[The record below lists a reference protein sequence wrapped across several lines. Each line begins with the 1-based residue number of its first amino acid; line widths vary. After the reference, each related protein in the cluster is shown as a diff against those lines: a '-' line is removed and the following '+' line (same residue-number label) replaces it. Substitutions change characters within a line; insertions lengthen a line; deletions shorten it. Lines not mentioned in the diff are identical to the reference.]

1 LDQGSGQVVCVSL
14 AIILPTFAGV
24 GPIKIYSFVS
34 AINLQMRQI
43 ILYNPIDMVCQVV
56 YKINMQNNKIE
67 RKQMSKIRMNTE
79 LRNKLFGKIKHTFE
93 NEDTQEREAFLQARE
108 NVDQQYT
115 MASELAKEVVE
126 RSYPTD
132 DVATLRHFKK
142 KYGQPCDV
150 VAKDKCFYFAHNEG
164 VDDEGEPT
172 ETKSHFDFGL
182 FGNLN
187 GTEYDNEQGKKFAV
201 AYYREELKAKD
212 CNPDIYAQQ
221 NENKDNPH
229 KTKHVDEC
237 MKALGYSGSYGSGGN
252 EIGMAKDFNSN
263 YYLDVIGTSYCRSRA
278 IACTKNEYEQF
289 ETWRIAKGNLVVNH
303 QKWIDTIQKQCDQLK
318 IGLKAYRYLSEGIEL
333 ATELGIQVD
342 EAELIRTN
350 STGLTIYNPSN
361 LASMI
366 KGMKNK
372 NQSREAKI
380 LARKQYEESL
390 N

>member
-1 LDQGSGQVVCVSL
+1 
-14 AIILPTFAGV
+14 
-24 GPIKIYSFVS
+24 
-34 AINLQMRQI
+34 
-43 ILYNPIDMVCQVV
+43 
-56 YKINMQNNKIE
+56 
-67 RKQMSKIRMNTE
+67 MNTE
-79 LRNKLFGKIKHTFE
+79 LRNKLFNKIKNVFE
-93 NEDTQEREAFLQARE
+93 NEDTQEREAFLMARE
-108 NVDQQYT
+108 EVDSQYGI
-115 MASELAKEVVE
+115 ASTLAKEVVE
-126 RSYPTD
+126 RSYPVE
-132 DVATLRHFKK
+132 DVATLRTFKK

-150 VAKDKCFYFAHNEG
+150 VAKDKCFYFAHSEDK
-164 VDDEGEPT
+164 DDEGDIK

-187 GTEYDNEQGKKFAV
+187 GSEYDSEEGKKFAF
-201 AYYREELKAKD
+201 AYYREDLKAMD
-212 CNPDIYAQQ
+212 CNPDIFAQQ

-237 MKALGYSGSYGSGGN
+237 MKALGHTSCNYRSDDN
-252 EIGMAKDFNSN
+252 AIGMEKTFNDQ

-278 IACTKNEYEQF
+278 IACTKDEYEQF

-303 QKWIDTIQKQCDQLK
+303 QKWIDTIMKQCDQLK

-380 LARKQYEESL
+380 LARKKYEESL

>member
-1 LDQGSGQVVCVSL
+1 M
-14 AIILPTFAGV
+14 T
-24 GPIKIYSFVS
+24 
-34 AINLQMRQI
+34 
-43 ILYNPIDMVCQVV
+43 
-56 YKINMQNNKIE
+56 
-67 RKQMSKIRMNTE
+67 KIRMNTE
-79 LRNKLFGKIKHTFE
+79 LRNKLFNKIKDVFE

-108 NVDQQYT
+108 TVDQQYT

-126 RSYPTD
+126 RSYPVD
-132 DVATLRHFKK
+132 DVATLRTFKK
-142 KYGQPCDV
+142 KYGSPCDV
-150 VAKDKCFYFAHNEG
+150 VAKDKCFYFAYTK
-164 VDDEGEPT
+164 DESEIDKD
-172 ETKSHFDFGL
+172 EERNDMNDQVKSHFDFGL

-187 GTEYDNEQGKKFAV
+187 GSEYSSEDGQKFAV
-201 AYYREELKAKD
+201 AYFREDLKAMD
-212 CNPDIYAQQ
+212 CNPDIFAQQ

-229 KTKHVDEC
+229 KTKHVDAC
-237 MKALGYSGSYGSGGN
+237 MKALGRVGNSYSSSDDST
-252 EIGMAKDFNSN
+252 GMTKTFNDQ

-278 IACTKNEYEQF
+278 IACTKDEYKAF
-289 ETWRIAKGNLVVNH
+289 ETWRIAKGNLVTKH
-303 QKWIDTIQKQCDQLK
+303 QTWIDTIQKQSDQLK

>member
-1 LDQGSGQVVCVSL
+1 
-14 AIILPTFAGV
+14 
-24 GPIKIYSFVS
+24 
-34 AINLQMRQI
+34 
-43 ILYNPIDMVCQVV
+43 
-56 YKINMQNNKIE
+56 
-67 RKQMSKIRMNTE
+67 MSKIRMNTE
-79 LRNKLFGKIKHTFE
+79 LRNKLFNKIKHTFE
-93 NEDTQEREAFLQARE
+93 NEDTQEREAFLKARE
-108 NVDQQYT
+108 TVNDEYVIAQQF
-115 MASELAKEVVE
+115 AKEVVE
-126 RSYPTD
+126 RAYPTD
-132 DVATLRHFKK
+132 DVATLRTFKK
-142 KYGQPCDV
+142 KYGSPCDV

-187 GTEYDNEQGKKFAV
+187 GSEYSSEEGKKFAV
-201 AYYREELKAKD
+201 AYFREDLKAMD

-237 MKALGYSGSYGSGGN
+237 MKALGHSSNNYSNDSN
-252 EIGMAKDFNSN
+252 NIGMAKTFDDQ

-278 IACTKNEYEQF
+278 IACTKQEYEHF
-289 ETWRIAKGNLVVNH
+289 EMWRTAKGNLVSKH
-303 QKWIDTIQKQCDQLK
+303 QTWIDTITKQCDQLK

-333 ATELGIQVD
+333 ATELGIELD

-366 KGMKNK
+366 KGLKNK
-372 NQSREAKI
+372 TQTREQKI
-380 LARKQYEESL
+380 ALRKQYESV

>member
-1 LDQGSGQVVCVSL
+1 
-14 AIILPTFAGV
+14 
-24 GPIKIYSFVS
+24 
-34 AINLQMRQI
+34 
-43 ILYNPIDMVCQVV
+43 
-56 YKINMQNNKIE
+56 
-67 RKQMSKIRMNTE
+67 MNTE
-79 LRNKLFGKIKHTFE
+79 LRNKLFNKIKNVFE
-93 NEDTQEREAFLQARE
+93 NEDTQEKEAFLQARE
-108 NVDQQYT
+108 SVDHHYKY
-115 MASELAKEVVE
+115 ASELAKLVVE
-126 RSYPTD
+126 RAYPKE

-142 KYGQPCDV
+142 KYGNPCDV
-150 VAKDKCFYFAHNEG
+150 VAKDKCFYFAHNE
-164 VDDEGEPT
+164 DLDEDGDIK

-187 GTEYDNEQGKKFAV
+187 GSEYDNEEGKKFAF
-201 AYYREELKAKD
+201 AYYREDLKAMD
-212 CNPDIYAQQ
+212 CNPDIFAQQ
-221 NENKDNPH
+221 KENKDNPH

-237 MKALGYSGSYGSGGN
+237 SKALGYNSSYHN
-252 EIGMAKDFNSN
+252 NDHTGMTKTFNDQ

-278 IACTKNEYEQF
+278 IACTKDEYTEF
-289 ETWRIAKGNLVVNH
+289 ENFRIAKGNLVSKH
-303 QKWIDTIQKQCDQLK
+303 QTWIDTIQKQCDQLK

-372 NQSREAKI
+372 HQSREAKI
-380 LARKQYEESL
+380 LARKKYEESI

>member
-1 LDQGSGQVVCVSL
+1 
-14 AIILPTFAGV
+14 
-24 GPIKIYSFVS
+24 
-34 AINLQMRQI
+34 
-43 ILYNPIDMVCQVV
+43 
-56 YKINMQNNKIE
+56 
-67 RKQMSKIRMNTE
+67 MSKIRMNTE
-79 LRNKLFGKIKHTFE
+79 LRNKLFNKIKHTFE
-93 NEDTQEREAFLQARE
+93 NEDTQEREAYLQARE
-108 NVDQQYT
+108 DVDHEYN
-115 MASELAKEVVE
+115 MAFNIAKDVVE

-132 DVATLRHFKK
+132 DVATLRHFKT

-150 VAKDKCFYFAHNEG
+150 VAKDKCFYFSHNEN
-164 VDDEGEPT
+164 VDEDGDTT

-187 GTEYDNEQGKKFAV
+187 GSEYSSEDGKKFAV

-212 CNPDIYAQQ
+212 CNPDIFAQQ

-237 MKALGYSGSYGSGGN
+237 MKALGYTNYHN
-252 EIGMAKDFNSN
+252 NDNTGMAKDFNAP

-289 ETWRIAKGNLVVNH
+289 ETWRTAKANLVSKH
-303 QKWIDTIQKQCDQLK
+303 QTWIDTIQKQCDQLK

>member
-1 LDQGSGQVVCVSL
+1 MTQ
-14 AIILPTFAGV
+14 
-24 GPIKIYSFVS
+24 
-34 AINLQMRQI
+34 
-43 ILYNPIDMVCQVV
+43 
-56 YKINMQNNKIE
+56 
-67 RKQMSKIRMNTE
+67 KIRMNTE
-79 LRNKLFGKIKHTFE
+79 LRNKLFNKIKDVFE
-93 NEDTQEREAFLQARE
+93 NEDTQEREGYLQARE
-108 NVDQQYT
+108 TVDVEYQS
-115 MASELAKEVVE
+115 AIRLAKEVVE
-126 RSYPTD
+126 RAYPPE
-132 DVATLRHFKK
+132 DVSVLRTFKK
-142 KYGQPCDV
+142 KYGSPCDV
-150 VAKDKCFYFAHNEG
+150 VAKDKCFYFAHNE
-164 VDDEGEPT
+164 DKDEDGDIT

-182 FGNLN
+182 FGNLSGN
-187 GTEYDNEQGKKFAV
+187 EYGSDEGKKFAF
-201 AYYREELKAKD
+201 AYYREDLKAMD

-221 NENKDNPH
+221 KENKDNPH

-237 MKALGYSGSYGSGGN
+237 TKTLGHTSSYNGN
-252 EIGMAKDFNSN
+252 DNTGMTKTFDDQ

-278 IACTKNEYEQF
+278 IACTKEEYTEF
-289 ETWRIAKGNLVVNH
+289 EHWRIAKANLVSKH
-303 QKWIDTIQKQCDQLK
+303 QTWIDTIQKQCDQLK

-372 NQSREAKI
+372 QSANTREAKI

>member
-1 LDQGSGQVVCVSL
+1 
-14 AIILPTFAGV
+14 
-24 GPIKIYSFVS
+24 
-34 AINLQMRQI
+34 
-43 ILYNPIDMVCQVV
+43 
-56 YKINMQNNKIE
+56 MQNKNNNQKGT
-67 RKQMSKIRMNTE
+67 MTKIRMNTE
-79 LRNKLFGKIKHTFE
+79 LRNKLFNKIKNVFE
-93 NEDTQEREAFLQARE
+93 NEDTQERENFLSARE
-108 NVDQQYT
+108 SVDYHYDI
-115 MASELAKEVVE
+115 AHKLAKQVVE
-126 RSYPTD
+126 RSYPPE
-132 DVATLRHFKK
+132 DVSVLRSFKK
-142 KYGQPCDV
+142 KYGEPCDV
-150 VAKDKCFYFAHNEG
+150 VAKDKCFYFAHSEDK
-164 VDDEGEPT
+164 DDEGDIK

-187 GTEYDNEQGKKFAV
+187 GSEYDSEEGKKFAF

-212 CNPDIYAQQ
+212 CNPDIFAQQ

-237 MKALGYSGSYGSGGN
+237 MKALGNVGSNVYSSSPSDDM
-252 EIGMAKDFNSN
+252 GMARDFNQP
-263 YYLDVIGTSYCRSRA
+263 YFLDVIGTSYCRSRA
-278 IACTKNEYEQF
+278 IACTKDEYETF
-289 ETWRIAKGNLVVNH
+289 NDWRIAKGNVVSKH
-303 QKWIDTIQKQCDQLK
+303 QTWIDTIQKQCDQLK

-333 ATELGIQVD
+333 ATELGIQLD

-380 LARKQYEESL
+380 LARKKYEESI

>member
-1 LDQGSGQVVCVSL
+1 
-14 AIILPTFAGV
+14 
-24 GPIKIYSFVS
+24 
-34 AINLQMRQI
+34 
-43 ILYNPIDMVCQVV
+43 
-56 YKINMQNNKIE
+56 
-67 RKQMSKIRMNTE
+67 MNTE
-79 LRNKLFGKIKHTFE
+79 LRNKLFNKIKHTFE
-93 NEDTQEREAFLQARE
+93 NEATQEREAYLQSRE
-108 NVDQQYT
+108 YVDEQYT
-115 MASELAKEVVE
+115 TAHKLAKEVVE
-126 RSYPTD
+126 RSYPTE
-132 DVATLRHFKK
+132 DVATLRHFKN
-142 KYGQPCDV
+142 KYGSPCDV
-150 VAKDKCFYFAHNEG
+150 VAKDKCFYFAHQEG
-164 VDDEGEPT
+164 VDDEGEPK

-182 FGNLN
+182 FGNTN
-187 GTEYDNEQGKKFAV
+187 GSEYDHTEGNHFAL
-201 AYYREELKAKD
+201 AYFREDLKAMD

-221 NENKDNPH
+221 KENKENPH

-237 MKALGYSGSYGSGGN
+237 LKALGKSGGGYHSSN
-252 EIGMAKDFNSN
+252 DNTGMTKTFDDP

-289 ETWRIAKGNLVVNH
+289 ETWRIAKANVVSKH
-303 QKWIDTIQKQCDQLK
+303 QSWIDTITKQCDQLK

-372 NQSREAKI
+372 QSSNTREAKL

>member
-1 LDQGSGQVVCVSL
+1 MQ
-14 AIILPTFAGV
+14 
-24 GPIKIYSFVS
+24 
-34 AINLQMRQI
+34 N
-43 ILYNPIDMVCQVV
+43 
-56 YKINMQNNKIE
+56 KINNQE
-67 RKQMSKIRMNTE
+67 RGNMTQKIRMNTE
-79 LRNKLFGKIKHTFE
+79 LRNKLFNKIKNVFE

-108 NVDQQYT
+108 WVDEKYV
-115 MASELAKEVVE
+115 MASKLAKQVVE
-126 RSYPTD
+126 RAYPPE
-132 DVATLRHFKK
+132 DVSVLRTFKK
-142 KYGQPCDV
+142 KYGSPCDV
-150 VAKDKCFYFAHNEG
+150 VAKDKCFYFAHSE
-164 VDDEGEPT
+164 DKDEDGDIK

-187 GTEYDNEQGKKFAV
+187 GSEYSSDDGKKFAF
-201 AYYREELKAKD
+201 AYFREDLKAMD

-237 MKALGYSGSYGSGGN
+237 SKALGHSHSYHSSNESSGMTKTFDEPY
-252 EIGMAKDFNSN
+252 F
-263 YYLDVIGTSYCRSRA
+263 LDVIGTSYCRSRA
-278 IACTKNEYEQF
+278 IACTKDEYEAF
-289 ETWRIAKGNLVVNH
+289 ETWRIAKGNLVTKH
-303 QKWIDTIQKQCDQLK
+303 QTWIDTIQKQCDQLK

-380 LARKQYEESL
+380 LARKKYEESL

>member
-1 LDQGSGQVVCVSL
+1 
-14 AIILPTFAGV
+14 
-24 GPIKIYSFVS
+24 
-34 AINLQMRQI
+34 
-43 ILYNPIDMVCQVV
+43 
-56 YKINMQNNKIE
+56 MQNKNNNQKGT
-67 RKQMSKIRMNTE
+67 MTKIRMNTE
-79 LRNKLFGKIKHTFE
+79 LRNKLFNKIKNVFE
-93 NEDTQEREAFLQARE
+93 NEDTQEREGYLQQRE
-108 NVDQQYT
+108 EVDNQYER
-115 MASELAKEVVE
+115 ASNLAKHVVA
-126 RSYPTD
+126 RSYPPE
-132 DVATLRHFKK
+132 DVSVLRTFKK
-142 KYGQPCDV
+142 KYGSPCDV

-187 GTEYDNEQGKKFAV
+187 GSEYSSDEGKKFAF
-201 AYYREELKAKD
+201 AYYREDLKAMD

-221 NENKDNPH
+221 KENKDNPH

-237 MKALGYSGSYGSGGN
+237 SKALGKSGSGYNSSDN
-252 EIGMAKDFNSN
+252 TGMTKTFDDQ

-289 ETWRIAKGNLVVNH
+289 ETWRIAKANLVSKH
-303 QKWIDTIQKQCDQLK
+303 QTWIDTIMKQCDQLK

-372 NQSREAKI
+372 QSANTREAKL

>member
-1 LDQGSGQVVCVSL
+1 MTQ
-14 AIILPTFAGV
+14 
-24 GPIKIYSFVS
+24 
-34 AINLQMRQI
+34 
-43 ILYNPIDMVCQVV
+43 
-56 YKINMQNNKIE
+56 
-67 RKQMSKIRMNTE
+67 KIRMNTE
-79 LRNKLFGKIKHTFE
+79 LRNKLFNKIKNVFE
-93 NEDTQEREAFLQARE
+93 NEDTQERENFLSARE
-108 NVDQQYT
+108 SVDYHYDI
-115 MASELAKEVVE
+115 AHKLAKQVVE
-126 RSYPTD
+126 RSYPPE
-132 DVATLRHFKK
+132 DVSVLRSFKK
-142 KYGQPCDV
+142 KYGSPCDV
-150 VAKDKCFYFAHNEG
+150 VAKDKCFYFAHSEDK
-164 VDDEGEPT
+164 DDEGET
-172 ETKSHFDFGL
+172 KETKSHFDFGL

-187 GTEYDNEQGKKFAV
+187 GSEYSDDDGKKFAV
-201 AYYREELKAKD
+201 AYFREDLKAMD

-237 MKALGYSGSYGSGGN
+237 MKALGKVGNSYSSRDDST
-252 EIGMAKDFNSN
+252 GMTKTFNDQ

-278 IACTKNEYEQF
+278 IACTKDEYETF
-289 ETWRIAKGNLVVNH
+289 NDWRIAKGNVVSKH
-303 QKWIDTIQKQCDQLK
+303 QTWIDSITKQCDQLK

-372 NQSREAKI
+372 HQSREAKI
-380 LARKQYEESL
+380 LARKKYEESL

>member
-1 LDQGSGQVVCVSL
+1 
-14 AIILPTFAGV
+14 
-24 GPIKIYSFVS
+24 
-34 AINLQMRQI
+34 
-43 ILYNPIDMVCQVV
+43 
-56 YKINMQNNKIE
+56 
-67 RKQMSKIRMNTE
+67 MSKIRMNTE
-79 LRNKLFGKIKHTFE
+79 LRNKLFNKIKNVFE
-93 NEDTQEREAFLQARE
+93 NEDTQEKEAFLQARE
-108 NVDQQYT
+108 NVDLEYSV
-115 MASELAKEVVE
+115 AHNLAKRVVQ
-126 RSYPTD
+126 RAYPPE
-132 DVATLRHFKK
+132 DVSVLRTFKK
-142 KYGQPCDV
+142 KYGDPCDV
-150 VAKDKCFYFAHNEG
+150 VAKDKCFYFAHNED
-164 VDDEGEPT
+164 VDDEGDT
-172 ETKSHFDFGL
+172 KETKSHFDFGL

-187 GTEYDNEQGKKFAV
+187 GSEYSSEDGKKFAV
-201 AYYREELKAKD
+201 AYFREDLKAMD
-212 CNPDIYAQQ
+212 CNPDIFAQQ

-237 MKALGYSGSYGSGGN
+237 MKALGKVGGN
-252 EIGMAKDFNSN
+252 YNGSDHTGMTKTFDDQ

-278 IACTKNEYEQF
+278 IACTQDEYSMF
-289 ETWRIAKGNLVVNH
+289 ERWRIAKGNLVVNH
-303 QKWIDTIQKQCDQLK
+303 QKWIDTIMKQCDQLK

-380 LARKQYEESL
+380 LARKKYEESI

>member
-1 LDQGSGQVVCVSL
+1 MQ
-14 AIILPTFAGV
+14 
-24 GPIKIYSFVS
+24 IK
-34 AINLQMRQI
+34 NNNQERG
-43 ILYNPIDMVCQVV
+43 
-56 YKINMQNNKIE
+56 NMTQ
-67 RKQMSKIRMNTE
+67 KIRMNTE
-79 LRNKLFGKIKHTFE
+79 LRNKLFNKIKNVFE
-93 NEDTQEREAFLQARE
+93 NEDTQEKEAFLQARE
-108 NVDQQYT
+108 TVDRQYEH
-115 MASELAKEVVE
+115 AHRLAVDVVE
-126 RSYPTD
+126 RAYPPE
-132 DVATLRHFKK
+132 DVSVLRTFKK
-142 KYGQPCDV
+142 KYGTPCDV
-150 VAKDKCFYFAHNEG
+150 VAKDKCFYFAHSEDK
-164 VDDEGEPT
+164 DDEGDIK

-187 GTEYDNEQGKKFAV
+187 GSEYGSDEGKKFAV
-201 AYYREELKAKD
+201 AYFREDLKAMD

-237 MKALGYSGSYGSGGN
+237 MKALGYSGYNHSSGSDTN
-252 EIGMAKDFNSN
+252 IGMAKTFDEPYF
-263 YYLDVIGTSYCRSRA
+263 LDVIGTSYCRSRA
-278 IACTKNEYEQF
+278 IACTKDEYEQF

-303 QKWIDTIQKQCDQLK
+303 QKWIDTIMKQCDQLK

-380 LARKQYEESL
+380 LARKKYEESL